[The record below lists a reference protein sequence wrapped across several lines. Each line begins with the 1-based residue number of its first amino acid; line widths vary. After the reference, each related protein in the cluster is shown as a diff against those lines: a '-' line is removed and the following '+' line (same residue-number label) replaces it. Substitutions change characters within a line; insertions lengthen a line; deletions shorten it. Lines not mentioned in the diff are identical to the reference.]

1 MSDAHFEIAV
11 LLQDAAWGEQLEDI
25 EGLAERALRAAWNRL
40 GAARPAA
47 TAAEVSLVFTDD
59 AAVAELNR
67 AYRGCAGPTNVLSFP
82 NMEDED
88 PLAAGPADAGSGD
101 TDPGTA
107 RPRLLGDVILA
118 RQTVLREA
126 GEQGKRVSD
135 HIQHLLVHGF
145 LHLLGHD
152 HENAAEAE
160 RMEALER
167 KILGDLGVADPYAA
181 PEPGLEPGAAQVSR
195 DSPRRR
201 QGGEL

>member
-11 LLQDAAWGEQLEDI
+11 SLQDAAWGEQLEDI
-25 EGLAERALRAAWNRL
+25 EGLAGRAMRAAWRRL

-47 TAAEVSLVFTDD
+47 TAAEVSLVFADD
-59 AAVAELNR
+59 TAVAELNR
-67 AYRGCAGPTNVLSFP
+67 TYRGREGPTNVLSFP

-88 PLAAGPADAGSGD
+88 LLAAGPADTGA
-101 TDPGTA
+101 T

-118 RQTVLREA
+118 RETVLREA
-126 GEQGKRVSD
+126 GEQGKSVSD
-135 HIQHLLVHGF
+135 HTQHLLVHGL

-152 HENAAEAE
+152 HENTAEAE

-167 KILGDLGVADPYAA
+167 KILADLGVADPYAT
-181 PEPGLEPGAAQVSR
+181 PDSGLAARAAQVSSDPQR
-195 DSPRRR
+195 HR